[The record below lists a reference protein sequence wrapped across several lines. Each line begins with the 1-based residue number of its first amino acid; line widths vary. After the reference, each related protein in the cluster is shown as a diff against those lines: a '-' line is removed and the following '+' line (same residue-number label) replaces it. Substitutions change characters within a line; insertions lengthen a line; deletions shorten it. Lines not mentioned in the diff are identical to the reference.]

1 MAKNVSKG
9 VCHSIIITTQP
20 SINKSVHGTSIFC
33 NNRQLLKQ
41 KKKVNLLSWKFSMV
55 YTVMWR
61 KHTFFKKTNTHSVC
75 INLFLCVFEKENIKR
90 SGRIYTMLST
100 VIISD
105 EGMGLGREEENRR
118 DKEKSLYI
126 LLNPYFTSS
135 IT

>member
-1 MAKNVSKG
+1 
-9 VCHSIIITTQP
+9 
-20 SINKSVHGTSIFC
+20 
-33 NNRQLLKQ
+33 
-41 KKKVNLLSWKFSMV
+41 
-55 YTVMWR
+55 
-61 KHTFFKKTNTHSVC
+61 
-75 INLFLCVFEKENIKR
+75 
-90 SGRIYTMLST
+90 MLST